1 MVPLGFFIRPS
12 FIMKFRTNMTKRS
25 SQLPWIQK
33 IFIHIIY
40 MEYLNLYI
48 FLKLK
53 EIGFKFKKPSV
64 ILLPRPYNRELE
76 WYMSRL

>member
-1 MVPLGFFIRPS
+1 LTYFS
-12 FIMKFRTNMTKRS
+12 LIMKSGTNMTKRS
-25 SQLPWIQK
+25 PHLSWIQK
-33 IFIHIIY
+33 IFIHIVY
-40 MEYLNLYI
+40 MEYLNLYF

-64 ILLPRPYNRELE
+64 ILLPRPYNSELE

>member
-1 MVPLGFFIRPS
+1 
-12 FIMKFRTNMTKRS
+12 
-25 SQLPWIQK
+25 
-33 IFIHIIY
+33 

>member
-1 MVPLGFFIRPS
+1 
-12 FIMKFRTNMTKRS
+12 
-25 SQLPWIQK
+25 
-33 IFIHIIY
+33 
-40 MEYLNLYI
+40 MEYLNLYF

-64 ILLPRPYNRELE
+64 ILLPRPYNSELE